1 MKEGADVAKS
11 YVNSVNEDGAS
22 ALHYAAEV
30 VNAEKCALLANR
42 EVVKLLLE
50 NGIDVT
56 LATKG
61 VRYINR
67 YVCIK
72 PGLHLNANR
81 MRTQKQYAKTK
92 RLFNLPVTVSLSDR
106 PGHFFQSGF

>member
-1 MKEGADVAKS
+1 MKSKFGTDVATT

-30 VNAEKCALLANR
+30 VDQEKCAMLANR

-56 LATKG
+56 LATKS
-61 VRYINR
+61 VSNLIVLIYLM
-67 YVCIK
+67 K
-72 PGLHLNANR
+72 PAKC
-81 MRTQKQYAKTK
+81 KQ
-92 RLFNLPVTVSLSDR
+92 
-106 PGHFFQSGF
+106 